1 MRYLLLLFI
10 LFFSFGSKGQ
20 ELLSEMNLRDA
31 RAMST
36 DEIGNIYVVY
46 EDNSLVQYNERG
58 DSLTNFR
65 NIQNGILGHIDTR
78 NPLKLLLFYPD
89 FSKII
94 ILDRMLSLKNE
105 IDLRQL
111 NIFRVGAAGLAMDGN
126 IWVYDLNN
134 VQLLKI
140 DDNLNIVNKSDDLRS
155 AIQSFPDPISL
166 EESERKVY
174 LLDATKG
181 IYVFDQFAN
190 FLNNI
195 ELFHVKQLQ
204 VYNSL
209 LVYVSGDSLLNYNP
223 ITAASQSLPL
233 LKTDDFISA
242 RIDRGKLYLLSKNK
256 LRIYNL
262 AP

>member
-1 MRYLLLLFI
+1 MRYFLLSFLLLCA
-10 LFFSFGSKGQ
+10 FFAKGQ
-20 ELLSEMNLRDA
+20 QLLSEIPLRDA
-31 RAMST
+31 RTMST
-36 DEIGNIYVVY
+36 DEIGNIYIVY
-46 EDNSLVQYNERG
+46 EDNSLVQYNEHG
-58 DSLTNFR
+58 DSLTHFR
-65 NIQNGILGHIDTR
+65 NIQNGVLAHIDTR

-105 IDLRQL
+105 VDLRPL
-111 NIFRVGAAGLAMDGN
+111 NIYRVGAAGLAMDGN

-140 DDNLNIVNKSDDLRS
+140 DDNLNIINKSDDLRS
-155 AIQSFPDPISL
+155 AIQSFPEPVSL
-166 EESERKVY
+166 EEQDRKVY
-174 LLDATKG
+174 LLDTAKG

-204 VYNSL
+204 VHNAL
-209 LVYVSGDSLLNYNP
+209 LVYVSGDSLFSYNP
-223 ITAASQSLPL
+223 VTAVSQSLPL
-233 LKTDDFISA
+233 PQTDDFISA
-242 RIDRGKLYLLSKNK
+242 RVDRGKLYLLSRNK
-256 LRIYNL
+256 LRIYRL

>member
-1 MRYLLLLFI
+1 MRYFLLPFLLFCS
-10 LFFSFGSKGQ
+10 FFAKGQ
-20 ELLSEMNLRDA
+20 QLLSEMTLRDA
-31 RAMST
+31 RSMST
-36 DEIGNIYVVY
+36 DEIGNIYIVY

-65 NIQNGILGHIDTR
+65 NIQNGVLAHIDTR

-105 IDLRQL
+105 VDLRPL
-111 NIFRVGAAGLAMDGN
+111 NIYRVGAAGLSMDGN

-140 DDNLNIVNKSDDLRS
+140 DDNLNIINKSDDLRS
-155 AIQSFPDPISL
+155 AIQSFPEPVSL
-166 EESERKVY
+166 EEQDRKVY
-174 LLDATKG
+174 LLDTAKG

-204 VYNSL
+204 VYNAL
-209 LVYVSGDSLLNYNP
+209 LVYVSGDSLFSYNP
-223 ITAASQSLPL
+223 VTAVSQSLPL
-233 LKTDDFISA
+233 PQTDDFISA
-242 RIDRGKLYLLSKNK
+242 RVDRGKLYLLSKNK
-256 LRIYNL
+256 LRIYRL

>member
-1 MRYLLLLFI
+1 MRYLMLLFLLLC
-10 LFFSFGSKGQ
+10 SFWSKGQ

-65 NIQNGILGHIDTR
+65 NIQNGVLAHIDTR

-105 IDLRQL
+105 VDLRQL
-111 NIFRVGAAGLAMDGN
+111 NIYRVGAAGLAMDGN
-126 IWVYDLNN
+126 IWIYDLNN

-140 DDNLNIVNKSDDLRS
+140 DANLNIVNKSDDLRS
-155 AIQSFPDPISL
+155 AIQSFPEPVSL
-166 EESERKVY
+166 EESDRKVY
-174 LLDATKG
+174 LLDTVKG

-195 ELFHVKQLQ
+195 ALSPIKQLQ

-223 ITAASQSLPL
+223 VTAAVQSLQLPP
-233 LKTDDFISA
+233 TEDFISA

-256 LRIYNL
+256 LRIYNI

>member
-1 MRYLLLLFI
+1 MRYFLLLFI
-10 LFFSFGSKGQ
+10 LLSSFWSKGQ
-20 ELLSEMNLRDA
+20 ELLSEMTLREA

-46 EDNSLVQYNERG
+46 EDNSLVQYNEHG
-58 DSLTNFR
+58 DSLTHFR
-65 NIQNGILGHIDTR
+65 NIQNGMLAHIDTR

-155 AIQSFPDPISL
+155 AIQSFPEPVSL
-166 EESERKVY
+166 EESDRKVY
-174 LLDATKG
+174 LLDASKG

-190 FLNNI
+190 FLNTI
-195 ELFHVKQLQ
+195 ELFPIKQLQ

-223 ITAASQSLPL
+223 VTAASHSLPL
-233 LKTDDFISA
+233 PQTDDFISA

-256 LRIYNL
+256 LRIYRL